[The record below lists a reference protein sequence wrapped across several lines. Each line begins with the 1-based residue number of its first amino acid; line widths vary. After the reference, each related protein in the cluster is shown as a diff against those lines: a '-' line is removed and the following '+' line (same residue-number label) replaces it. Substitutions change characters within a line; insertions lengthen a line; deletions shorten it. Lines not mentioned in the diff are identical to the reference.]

1 MLDQLDTAI
10 ETQKHLLEDSDRH
23 LFEDILVN
31 IISKKIR
38 IRIQDSKH
46 WVETMNRY
54 MNAMTDSSSGLRLS
68 LQWRNKKAESEEEL
82 DTKELVELLQK
93 DVGMLKESD
102 LKKLSTHFRSRIES
116 VRRVMDE
123 EDNMQSFHQLMR
135 VVMDYRQWFEFR
147 ILAQKAKDTK
157 KELTNQLF
165 FSCMYHYSLQLPQNL
180 KVPEKMHHF

>member
-1 MLDQLDTAI
+1 
-10 ETQKHLLEDSDRH
+10 
-23 LFEDILVN
+23 
-31 IISKKIR
+31 
-38 IRIQDSKH
+38 
-46 WVETMNRY
+46 MNRY

-116 VRRVMDE
+116 VRRIMDE

-165 FSCMYHYSLQLPQNL
+165 FSFSGGEKAMAMY
-180 KVPEKMHHF
+180 VPLFSAVAAKFESSRKDAPLLIALDEAFAGVDDKISVLCLH

>member
-1 MLDQLDTAI
+1 
-10 ETQKHLLEDSDRH
+10 
-23 LFEDILVN
+23 
-31 IISKKIR
+31 
-38 IRIQDSKH
+38 
-46 WVETMNRY
+46 
-54 MNAMTDSSSGLRLS
+54 
-68 LQWRNKKAESEEEL
+68 
-82 DTKELVELLQK
+82 
-93 DVGMLKESD
+93 MLKESD

-165 FSCMYHYSLQLPQNL
+165 FSFSGGEKAMAMY
-180 KVPEKMHHF
+180 VPLFSAVAA